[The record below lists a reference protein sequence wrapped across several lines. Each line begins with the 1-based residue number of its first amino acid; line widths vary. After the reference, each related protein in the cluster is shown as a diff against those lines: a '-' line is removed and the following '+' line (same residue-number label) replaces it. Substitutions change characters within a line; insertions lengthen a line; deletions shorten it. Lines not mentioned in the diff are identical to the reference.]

1 MKKFTA
7 MLTILSVAVFS
18 LVGCSGKED
27 EPSSSGFS
35 MESEVFTTTATITSE
50 ETTSA
55 EEKIE
60 PKTAPTVPELIAGV
74 LNAIGSHNEEEYN
87 SYISTKNINNQ
98 WYGYKAV
105 HGQFERALY
114 DLGLDLKATYTYK
127 DFTAIQFKADGGC
140 LYYIYFT
147 DYPDKIRFYTSDGIY
162 RFNIDTEEYSLCGIK
177 FDKPSKGDYQKML
190 EATDPDYVYSKEH
203 PEVGYS
209 LVDLSAYA
217 TEEVT
222 E

>member
-35 MESEVFTTTATITSE
+35 MESEVFTTTAAITFV
-50 ETTSA
+50 ETTSVK
-55 EEKIE
+55 EKIE
-60 PKTAPTVPELIAGV
+60 PKTAPTVPKLIAGV

-114 DLGLDLKATYTYK
+114 DLGLDHKATYTYE
-127 DFTAIQFKADGGC
+127 DFTVIKFTATDGC

-147 DYPDKIRFYTSDGIY
+147 DYPDKIRFYTSDGLY

-190 EATDPDYVYSKEH
+190 EKTAPDYVYSKEH
-203 PEVGYS
+203 PEVGFS